1 MREPHERGRTLS
13 ERIFLSPPHLTGREM
28 DYIQQAFADNW
39 IGPLGP
45 YVEAF
50 EQQLVDIVGVKR
62 ALALSSG
69 TAAIHLALRTMGI
82 KQGDVVLASSF
93 TFIGS
98 VAPLS
103 YVGAEPWFVDSNEST
118 WNMDPELLADAV
130 ARATAQGQKPRAA
143 IVVDIVGQCA
153 DYTPITEICAEA
165 GIPIIEDA
173 AEALGATYKGSAAGS
188 FGKVSILSFNGNK
201 ILTTSTGG
209 ALLSDDEDLI
219 DEAFFLATQARDP
232 APHYEHSTTG
242 YNYRMSSIL
251 AAFGRAQLEALEERV
266 EIRRNIYKRYEAAL
280 SDLPGIKFMPEADYG
295 RSNRWMTALTVDPG
309 QFGHNRDDVMALLA
323 EHNIE
328 SRPVWKPMHMQPVFA
343 GAPRTGGSVSEG
355 FFANG
360 LCLPSGSS
368 LTPTDQE
375 KVIELVTGLAP
386 S

>member
-82 KQGDVVLASSF
+82 KRGDVVLASSF

-118 WNMDPELLADAV
+118 WNMDPELLAEAV
-130 ARATAQGQKPRAA
+130 ARATAQGRKPRAA

-209 ALLSDDEDLI
+209 ALLSDDGDLI

-232 APHYEHSTTG
+232 APQG
-242 YNYRMSSIL
+242 
-251 AAFGRAQLEALEERV
+251 
-266 EIRRNIYKRYEAAL
+266 
-280 SDLPGIKFMPEADYG
+280 LPC
-295 RSNRWMTALTVDPG
+295 
-309 QFGHNRDDVMALLA
+309 Q
-323 EHNIE
+323 
-328 SRPVWKPMHMQPVFA
+328 
-343 GAPRTGGSVSEG
+343 
-355 FFANG
+355 
-360 LCLPSGSS
+360 
-368 LTPTDQE
+368 
-375 KVIELVTGLAP
+375 
-386 S
+386 

>member
-1 MREPHERGRTLS
+1 MS

-28 DYIQQAFADNW
+28 GYIQEAFDDNW

-45 YVEAF
+45 HVEAF

-82 KQGDVVLASSF
+82 GRDDLVLASSF

-98 VAPLS
+98 VAPLG
-103 YVGAEPWFVDSNEST
+103 YVGAEPWFVDSNEAT
-118 WNMDPELLADAV
+118 WNMDPELLADAI
-130 ARATAQGQKPRAA
+130 AQATAEGKKPKAA

-153 DYTPITEICAEA
+153 DYTPILEVCDEA
-165 GIPIIEDA
+165 GIPVIEDA
-173 AEALGATYKGSAAGS
+173 AEALGATYKGRAAGS

-209 ALLSDDEDLI
+209 AFLSDDDSLV

-242 YNYRMSSIL
+242 YNYRMSSLL
-251 AAFGRAQLEALEERV
+251 AAFGRAQLESLEERV
-266 EIRRNIYKRYEAAL
+266 QIRRKIYQRYEDGL
-280 SDLPGIKFMPEADYG
+280 GDLPGIAFMPEADYG
-295 RSNRWMTALTVDPG
+295 MSNRWMTALTIDPHQAG
-309 QFGHNRDDVMALLA
+309 FTRDDVMALLG
-323 EHNIE
+323 ENNIE

-343 GAPRTGGSVSEG
+343 SAGRTGGAVSER
-355 FFANG
+355 FFAHG
-360 LCLPSGSS
+360 VCLPSGSS
-368 LTPTDQE
+368 LQPAEQD
-375 KVIELVTGLAP
+375 KVIALVRSLGG